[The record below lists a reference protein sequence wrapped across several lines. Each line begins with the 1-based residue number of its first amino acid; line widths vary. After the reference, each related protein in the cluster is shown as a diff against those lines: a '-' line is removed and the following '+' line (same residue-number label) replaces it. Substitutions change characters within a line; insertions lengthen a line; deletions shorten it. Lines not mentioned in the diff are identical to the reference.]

1 MKSSSEKSTG
11 TASKTAT
18 QTPSQPFFAKAGGGD
33 FFAPASQSFTASV
46 QMKMAVNKPGDKFE
60 QEADKMAD
68 KVMRMPAPAPTK
80 EEKLQRQ
87 PEEKLQKKEEEKIQ
101 KAVMPEEKIQKAAMP
116 EEKLQKKE
124 DEKIQKAPAA
134 EEKLQRKDSA
144 SAPTVSSGIQSAIQN
159 KTTGGQPLPSDIRDY
174 MEPRFNADFS
184 NVRVHSDPESASLSS
199 QLSARAFTHK
209 NHIFFSRGQYQ
220 PGGSEGKQL
229 LAHELT
235 HTIQQGHAIQRSP
248 QVSTTATP
256 PPVQRGLLDSLNPLE
271 YLIDKALGFIADNA
285 AAIPGFT
292 MLTVVIGYNPIT
304 RASVDR
310 SAGNIL
316 KGAIEMIPGGAYI
329 TQALANHGV
338 FDKVSVFAAQQFAAL
353 SDIGS
358 NIWQDIKQF
367 VKKFS
372 VTDLADPGAVW
383 ERAKRIVTAPIGQ
396 IKAFAVGLKDGMITL
411 VKDAILK
418 PIAAFAKANAPNGYD
433 LLCAVLG
440 KDPISGEPVPQTAE
454 NLIGPFM
461 KLIGQEEV
469 WQNMQKAN
477 AIARA
482 WAWFQNALG
491 TVKGFVQQVPALF
504 IAAFQ
509 ALEFIDIVLLPNAF
523 NKLKSVFGGFAG
535 KFISWAGS
543 AVWNLLEIIFDS
555 VKPGA
560 MAYVKR
566 AGAALKSILKNPLPF
581 VGNLAKAAKAGF
593 ETFADNIGT
602 HLKAGLIDWLTG
614 SLNGVYIP
622 KALSLPELGKFVLS
636 VLGITWPKIRAKIV
650 KAMGPKGEAIMSG
663 IENGV
668 EKGYEIIVKLK
679 NGGPVAIWE
688 MIKEKLADLKDTVV
702 SGIIGFVTDAIITKA
717 VPKLVAMFIPGAGFI
732 SAIVSIYDIVMVI
745 VAKMSKIAAVVAGF
759 VNSIMQIAAGNIRSA
774 AIMVSNALAG
784 MLSLAISLLAGLV
797 GLGKVTDKINGVVSK
812 ARGGVNKAIDAALA
826 WVVKK
831 AKDLFGKLFG
841 KKEDKR
847 TEEEKRRDKLK
858 AISEAEKLLPK
869 KGLNEKAMRNKLTAI
884 KKRYKLSTLDLVVDS
899 ETEKSKTIYF
909 TASASPIEKG
919 SPKTIEAD
927 AAADCPV
934 SVGDKVRRRDTTWSN
949 GEVKRIDPN
958 GPGGKMFVYILLR
971 KAKASKEVKDGQGH
985 KAAMIGVPA
994 DQLIKDF
1001 ASSPESL
1008 GMGGFA
1014 QGHSE
1019 GIPEHSKY
1027 EPKKRI
1033 ETKLEGGATHIK
1045 YETAGGAQFDALISA
1060 DQLSHSISGTKLK
1073 LKDNLKIEGRGITQD
1088 SPDFIGKANLNRS
1101 HLIADRFLGSGYK
1114 SAANL
1119 VSASAEYNQVEMKGV
1134 EDQIV
1139 NLIETHKAKEFNLSV
1154 KVKLGQLKRTD
1165 IIQQILS
1172 KIPAEEKDMV
1182 KASIEQFASQHPNFK
1197 AVLEV
1202 NYQISL
1208 TNAETNQVISMPF
1221 NLGPDRYL
1229 KI

>member
-11 TASKTAT
+11 TVSKTAT

-144 SAPTVSSGIQSAIQN
+144 GAPTVNSGIQSAIQN

-383 ERAKRIVTAPIGQ
+383 ERGKKIVTAPIGQ

-535 KFISWAGS
+535 KFISWAS
-543 AVWNLLEIIFDS
+543 NAVWNLLEIIFDS

-581 VGNLAKAAKAGF
+581 VGNLAKAGKAGF

-688 MIKEKLADLKDTVV
+688 MIQEKLADLKDTVV

-841 KKEDKR
+841 KKDKKDER
-847 TEEEKRRDKLK
+847 TEEQKQKAVDDASKEVVAYTKSTKVNFIKLRL
-858 AISEAEKLLPK
+858 KLSSVK
-869 KGLNEKAMRNKLTAI
+869 SKYQLTAI
-884 KKRYKLSTLDLVVDS
+884 KAEKVSKGKYQVEAVINPKKGTEVEIDDDPNGLPPGAKEPVVKYTAESHSGNKRTYCKDADVKVWFWNEGKGSWQVTSDDKKLMEAEKAATKWLADNNSTFISLVKDDKLLSNSGFDQLGIQVNPTNNQD
-899 ETEKSKTIYF
+899 EVVIGDTKGAFGKSPIYF
-909 TASASPIEKG
+909 TYKGVKAGRDNPFSATTTNLPANILAQRKDN
-919 SPKTIEAD
+919 PAALVKRLD
-927 AAADCPV
+927 AALKAGNV
-934 SVGDKVRRRDTTWSN
+934 TV
-949 GEVKRIDPN
+949 IY
-958 GPGGKMFVYILLR
+958 FVAG
-971 KAKASKEVKDGQGH
+971 KAKISDATLTKVKGMITKNLIKLLTGLPYSLTPEDARNIVKD
-985 KAAMIGVPA
+985 
-994 DQLIKDF
+994 
-1001 ASSPESL
+1001 
-1008 GMGGFA
+1008 
-1014 QGHSE
+1014 
-1019 GIPEHSKY
+1019 IPK
-1027 EPKKRI
+1027 P
-1033 ETKLEGGATHIK
+1033 
-1045 YETAGGAQFDALISA
+1045 
-1060 DQLSHSISGTKLK
+1060 
-1073 LKDNLKIEGRGITQD
+1073 
-1088 SPDFIGKANLNRS
+1088 
-1101 HLIADRFLGSGYK
+1101 
-1114 SAANL
+1114 
-1119 VSASAEYNQVEMKGV
+1119 
-1134 EDQIV
+1134 IV
-1139 NLIETHKAKEFNLSV
+1139 QNI
-1154 KVKLGQLKRTD
+1154 
-1165 IIQQILS
+1165 
-1172 KIPAEEKDMV
+1172 
-1182 KASIEQFASQHPNFK
+1182 
-1197 AVLEV
+1197 
-1202 NYQISL
+1202 
-1208 TNAETNQVISMPF
+1208 
-1221 NLGPDRYL
+1221 
-1229 KI
+1229 